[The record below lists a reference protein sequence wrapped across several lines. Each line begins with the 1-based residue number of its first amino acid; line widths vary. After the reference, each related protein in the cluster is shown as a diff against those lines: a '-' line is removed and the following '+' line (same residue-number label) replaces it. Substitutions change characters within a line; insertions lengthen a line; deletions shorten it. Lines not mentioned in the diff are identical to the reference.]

1 MWENSAFPKSLE
13 SSNIALPTHC
23 IMSGLSD
30 CWEMLRV
37 GENTQSH
44 AQRGKALPGFENVC
58 VHIPVTNWLIFHHH
72 LQNKNVKIMDELL
85 HIIDQVNTP
94 ASLQKKKKNIYIAW
108 LAGVYLEVDLLPSSI
123 TIPGLNPI
131 GKIKTS
137 RRSVRKTG
145 LDL

>member
-94 ASLQKKKKNIYIAW
+94 ASLQKKKK
-108 LAGVYLEVDLLPSSI
+108 
-123 TIPGLNPI
+123 
-131 GKIKTS
+131 KKTS
-137 RRSVRKTG
+137 TLHDWRGCIWKWIYSLLHYHFRLESNRKN
-145 LDL
+145 

>member
-1 MWENSAFPKSLE
+1 
-13 SSNIALPTHC
+13 LPTHC

-58 VHIPVTNWLIFHHH
+58 VYIPVMNWLIFHHH

-94 ASLQKKKKNIYIAW
+94 ASLQKKKKHLHCMIGG
-108 LAGVYLEVDLLPSSI
+108 GVSGSGFTPSSI
-123 TIPGLNPI
+123 TISGLNPI

-137 RRSVRKTG
+137 RRSVCETG
-145 LDL
+145 LYLLNLHVWRPLQQYSHY

>member
-1 MWENSAFPKSLE
+1 MWENFAFPKPLE

-58 VHIPVTNWLIFHHH
+58 VYIPVMNWLIFHHH

-94 ASLQKKKKNIYIAW
+94 ASLQKKKKTSTLHDWRGCIWKWIYS
-108 LAGVYLEVDLLPSSI
+108 LLHYHFRLES
-123 TIPGLNPI
+123 N
-131 GKIKTS
+131 
-137 RRSVRKTG
+137 RKN
-145 LDL
+145 